1 MKMTAKYNERV
12 GAFEIY
18 ENRKA
23 GDRTVNDFLGRFCM
37 EPTEDNIN
45 AVIAALEALRDDLKN
60 GRE

>member
-1 MKMTAKYNERV
+1 MKMTAKYNDQV
-12 GAFEIY
+12 GAFELY

-23 GDRTVNDFLGRFCM
+23 GNRTVNDFLGRFCM